1 VIKLVTGDMFAS
13 GADCLLNTV
22 NCEGFMGKGVAYQF
36 KMRFP
41 ENNKN
46 YIQACKSGQLKV
58 GKVHYFIEDGITIIN
73 FPTKDKWRASSK
85 INYIED
91 GLKAFVQ
98 LLPKLD
104 VKTIAIPPLGCG
116 NGGLDWIIVKKL
128 ILESLDNLE
137 DSYDFLIYEPS
148 YNFQQKPKEAP
159 ELHLS
164 SLVIM
169 NLKMNLAKVSE
180 LRLQKSAYFLNYFLG
195 ENYFKFDKYKFG
207 PYDYAINIIAKDIG
221 AYQKYY
227 NLRSTDETY
236 SMVYKIICSEKLD
249 KKLDKIN
256 PAIKKSTD
264 YVNNITLNKDLE
276 GIATVLYLIQNG
288 KENNEDS
295 LINRFREWSDNKAN
309 RFTEKDILNYINYLE
324 NTNIIEKN
332 LLGDFN
338 TL

>member
-1 VIKLVTGDMFAS
+1 MIKLVTGDMFAS

-41 ENNKN
+41 ENNKS

-91 GLKAFVQ
+91 GLKDFVQ
-98 LLPKLD
+98 LLPKLR
-104 VKTIAIPPLGCG
+104 VKTIAVPPLGCG
-116 NGGLDWIIVKKL
+116 NGGLDWIVVKRI
-128 ILESLDNLE
+128 ILESLDNLK

-148 YNFQQKPKEAP
+148 YNFKQKPKVAP

-169 NLKMNLAKVSE
+169 DLKMNLKKVSE

-195 ENYFKFDKYKFG
+195 ENYFKFDKYKYG
-207 PYDYAINIIAKDIG
+207 PYDYAISIIAKDIG

-227 NLRSTDETY
+227 NLSSTDETY
-236 SMVYKIICSEKLD
+236 NMVYKIICSEKLD
-249 KKLDKIN
+249 KKLDKMN
-256 PAIKKSTD
+256 SAIKKSAD
-264 YVNNITLNKDLE
+264 YVNNISSNKDLE

-288 KENNEDS
+288 KESDEYK
-295 LINRFREWSDNKAN
+295 LIKHFKEWSDDKAN
-309 RFTEKDILNYINYLE
+309 RFTEKDIKNYINYLE
-324 NTNIIEKN
+324 NTNIIERN
-332 LLGDFN
+332 LLGEFN
-338 TL
+338 TI